1 MPVKFLI
8 RACSLL
14 GSFTDATSVLAR
26 ISRQIIPSG
35 VGNRAFVTSAEM
47 IKSDFNNS
55 RRHGKLDSMPN
66 TVNGHAFTDIDM
78 NVEMDPRNL
87 ERFFAIDFDADQY
100 APSHV
105 DFDDETCQ
113 EKIRFHVELGEYQ
126 RLKSL
131 AGIGGAIAEE
141 TFEHKFETKNCIV
154 GLAAARDVVCASY
167 EKFLHAQIVRDYKQW
182 IASCRNIIEAKEWG
196 KGVQRQYGGFT
207 VHYSHAYL
215 AEGYT
220 KNDVNRF
227 TFVVGLYD
235 QFQHA
240 LENDLHLRM
249 PHAQHRI
256 QQHNYDLEAYKKELV
271 TMWVM
276 INYAHESEI
285 AQQLDDKYLVTRY
298 EDDGSQEYK
307 LFQEKLEIFTGEAH
321 LAIPLQ
327 FRPPVTDIVGDREML
342 HKAKRIWL
350 SHKLQDKL
358 IANLATFG
366 IRP

>member
-8 RACSLL
+8 SVCSLL
-14 GSFTDATSVLAR
+14 GSFTDATSVLARGAR

-35 VGNRAFVTSAEM
+35 VGNRAFVSSAQV
-47 IKSDFNNS
+47 IKSEYEKAM
-55 RRHGKLDSMPN
+55 RHEKLDSMPN
-66 TVNGHAFTDIDM
+66 TVNGHAFTDIDV

-87 ERFFAIDFDADQY
+87 ERFFANDFDAEKY

-105 DFDDETCQ
+105 DFDDEICQ

-141 TFEHKFETKNCIV
+141 TFEFKFKTKNCIV

-167 EKFLHAQIVRDYKQW
+167 EKLIHARIVRDYKQW
-182 IASCRNIIEAKEWG
+182 IASCRNIAEAKDDG

-215 AEGYT
+215 AQGFT

-227 TFVVGLYD
+227 TFAVGLYD

-240 LENDLHLRM
+240 LENDLHLSM
-249 PHAQHRI
+249 PHAQYRI

-271 TMWVM
+271 AMWVM
-276 INYAHESEI
+276 IHYAHECEI
-285 AQQLDDKYLVTRY
+285 AQQLDDKYLVRRY
-298 EDDGSQEYK
+298 EDDGSEEWR
-307 LFQEKLEIFTGEAH
+307 LFQDKLEIFTGEA
-321 LAIPLQ
+321 Q
-327 FRPPVTDIVGDREML
+327 FSSVTDILADRENL
-342 HKAKRIWL
+342 RKAKRVWL

-358 IANLATFG
+358 IAKLAIFG